1 MSYRIEWSGPA
12 QRDMARL
19 PGRAAVAVLVYVD
32 ERLAENPYRLSKP
45 LEGELRGKRTARNG
59 DYRILLRID
68 DGPPARIIWVLHV
81 DHRAHVYRR
90 R

>member
-1 MSYRIEWSGPA
+1 MTYRVEWTTPA

-19 PGRAAVAVLVYVD
+19 PARVAAAILVFVD
-32 ERLAENPYRLSKP
+32 ERLAQNPMRISKP
-45 LEGELRGKRTARNG
+45 LTGELAGKRSARNG
-59 DYRILLRID
+59 DYRVL
-68 DGPPARIIWVLHV
+68 IWLDEDQHVVWILHV

>member
-1 MSYRIEWSGPA
+1 MTYRVEWTTPA

-19 PGRAAVAVLVYVD
+19 PARVGAAILVFVD
-32 ERLAENPYRLSKP
+32 ERLAQNPMRISKP
-45 LEGELRGKRTARNG
+45 LTGEVAGKRSARNG
-59 DYRILLRID
+59 AYRVLILLDKDKHVVWI
-68 DGPPARIIWVLHV
+68 LHV

>member
-12 QRDMARL
+12 RRDMARL
-19 PGRAAVAVLVYVD
+19 PSRAAVAVLVYVD
-32 ERLAENPYRLSKP
+32 ERLATDPHRLSKP

-68 DGPPARIIWVLHV
+68 DDPRIVWVLNV
-81 DHRAHVYRR
+81 DHRAHAYRPR
-90 R
+90 